1 MTKFKQGQ
9 YLKMIDW
16 ACENESSEDSEAAQR
31 MIEIIHTFV
40 SIADSKQVECILEV
54 VVNQKA

>member
-1 MTKFKQGQ
+1 MTKLKQGQ

-16 ACENESSEDSEAAQR
+16 ACENESPEGSEAAQR

-40 SIADSKQVECILEV
+40 SIANPKQVECILEV
-54 VVNQKA
+54 VVNQEA